1 MDVSAAGHGRL
12 GTGSRVVTRWTTGG
26 PETDE
31 TARTTRWVAYPSR
44 MPLAPSAVL
53 SRPRALAVLLTA
65 LATTLVLTP
74 ETGRAASAPEPAAPA
89 LAAPVEPDPNA
100 ETDPVPSPEDAPL
113 VAESGTLPS
122 VAADLRTSQRVSP
135 AQASGVR
142 FFTVDERSVPVA
154 PGLEH
159 TRYDRFDARGWN
171 RVNVLSADLATPGL
185 RVDHVSPGPVSSTAP
200 LSTMMARSRS
210 VAGVNGDFFDIS
222 DTGAPLGVGRS
233 RGRGLLHAPERG
245 WNQAL
250 LVSGKGRARIAS
262 THLRASVQKQGG
274 TKIPV
279 SNLNSPAVR
288 AHGIG
293 LYNSLWGATSR
304 KRVVTGRKNV
314 RQVRIRGGRVRE
326 NSRRL
331 GAGPIGKGVTILVGV
346 GKGAQRLSNLKKGN
360 RVAVTYGLDNPARV
374 ALSGNTVILK
384 DGKVLGGDPVLHPR
398 TSIGVDATGTRV
410 FVVTVD
416 GRASQSVGVTL
427 GDVAQVLRRLG
438 ATDALNLDGGGSS
451 TMMARP
457 SGEAVRT
464 VNQPSDGR
472 QRRVPN
478 GLGFRVTSGST
489 DLADFRVE
497 PLQQH
502 VESDRVLRGLSR
514 VLVARPFNG
523 RYAKTSGTPAWRT
536 DTRTSTSAGR
546 SARAVV
552 VGRSPGTS
560 TVQAYQGTARGSV
573 DLEVLGVPQRL
584 EPSVGRIA
592 FARAGEFR
600 YVEVWGYDQ
609 DGFGTWVEPRDVQL
623 SYDPAVVTVS
633 PSGRG
638 FAVRAR
644 RTDAATTVRFTAGGV
659 STTVGTTAGLRRQ
672 GVHQFDRAGQWQAAA
687 VGGTVAL
694 AGTTNRTNRAGKA
707 LAVRYGFRRAAAVQG
722 PRLVRLRHAG
732 IALPRGTRQV
742 RMWVRGDGKGATVR
756 LELRRRS
763 GGGIVL
769 ATAASRVSWQGWR
782 QVTATVP
789 SSLKQP
795 ADVVGVRVLPG
806 RAGKHRGTLAL
817 DQMDAGRAHPTPPL
831 AALPPAD
838 RVLSS
843 RPAVSSGAR
852 IAVLG
857 DAQVSSAAPGGTA
870 ANALRSALRD
880 ARASRVD
887 QVLLTGDLVA
897 GATRADLTFVR
908 DLLNAELGP
917 VPWRWVPGDRERGSD
932 LSAYR
937 AVLGDPVG
945 TFDRAGVRFVAL
957 DSSNRSLRLSG
968 FDQLMQLRSGLTAAG
983 RDQAVDAV
991 VVVGHHP
998 TRALVAGAAPGLA
1011 DRREGELVENLLEN
1025 AQTAAG
1031 KPVAHV
1037 SGNGRRFQA
1046 VDRDGVAMVGT
1057 GPVSGQPAGPSAG
1070 ASRGWTLLDVH
1081 RGALRVAFVPTS

>member
-1 MDVSAAGHGRL
+1 
-12 GTGSRVVTRWTTGG
+12 
-26 PETDE
+26 
-31 TARTTRWVAYPSR
+31 

-53 SRPRALAVLLTA
+53 SRPRALAVLLA
-65 LATTLVLTP
+65 VVATTLVLTP
-74 ETGRAASAPEPAAPA
+74 ETGGAAFVATADSPAAAEGAAP
-89 LAAPVEPDPNA
+89 APVEPDPNA
-100 ETDPVPSPEDAPL
+100 DTDPVPSPEEAPL

-135 AQASGVR
+135 PQGSGVR
-142 FFTVDERSVPVA
+142 FFSVDERSVPVA
-154 PGLEH
+154 PGLTH

-185 RVDHVSPGPVSSTAP
+185 RVDHVSPGPVTATAP
-200 LSTMMARSRS
+200 LSTMLSRSRS
-210 VAGVNGDFFDIS
+210 VAGVNGDFFDIT

-262 THLRASVQKQGG
+262 THLKAHVQKRGG
-274 TKIPV
+274 RKLPV

-288 AHGIG
+288 ANGIG
-293 LYNSLWGATSR
+293 LYNSFWGAASR
-304 KRVVTGRKNV
+304 KRVVTGRKKV

-331 GAGPIGKGVTILVGV
+331 GAGQIGKGVTVLVGV
-346 GKGAQRLSNLKKGN
+346 GKGARRLSNLKKGN

-398 TSIGVDATGTRV
+398 TSIGIDATGTRV

-416 GRASQSVGVTL
+416 GRASQSIGVTL

-457 SGEAVRT
+457 AGQPVRT

-489 DLADFRVE
+489 DLAGFRVE
-497 PLQQH
+497 PVQQH
-502 VESDRVLRGLSR
+502 VESARVLRGLSR
-514 VLVARPFNG
+514 VLVAHPFNG
-523 RYAKTSGTPAWRT
+523 RYAGTAGTPAWRT
-536 DTRTSTSAGR
+536 DARASTSAGR

-552 VGRSPGTS
+552 VGKTPGTS
-560 TVQAYQGTARGSV
+560 TVEAYQGSARGTL
-573 DLEVLGVPQRL
+573 DLEVLGVPRRL

-592 FARAGEFR
+592 FGRAGDSR
-600 YVEVWGYDQ
+600 YIEVWGYDQ

-623 SYDPAVVTVS
+623 AFDRAVVSVS
-633 PSGRG
+633 RSGRG
-638 FAVRAR
+638 FLVRAR
-644 RTDAATTVRFTAGGV
+644 RTDATTTVRFTAGGV
-659 STTVGTTAGLRRQ
+659 STAVGTTAGLRRQ
-672 GVHQFDRAGQWQAAA
+672 GVHQFNRAGQWRAAA
-687 VGGTVAL
+687 VGGSVRL
-694 AGTTNRTNRAGKA
+694 AGTTNRRDRAGKA
-707 LAVRYGFRRAAAVQG
+707 LAVRYGFRRSAAVRG
-722 PRLVRLRHAG
+722 KRLVRLRHAG

-742 RMWVRGDGKGATVR
+742 RMWIRGDGKGAAVR
-756 LELRRRS
+756 LEVRPRS
-763 GGGIVL
+763 GGATTFV
-769 ATAASRVSWQGWR
+769 TAAPRVSWRGWR

-789 SSLKQP
+789 SALRQP
-795 ADVVGVRVLPG
+795 ADVVGVRLVPG
-806 RAGKHRGTLAL
+806 RSGKHRGTLAL
-817 DQMDAGRAHPTPPL
+817 DQMDAGRPHPTPRL
-831 AALPPAD
+831 TALPSDD

-843 RPAVSSGAR
+843 RPAVSTGAR

-857 DAQVSSAAPGGTA
+857 DARVSSAAPQGPA

-897 GATRADLTFVR
+897 GPTRAHLTFVR

-932 LSAYR
+932 LAAYR

-957 DSSNRSLRLSG
+957 NSSARSLRLGG
-968 FDQLMQLRSGLTAAG
+968 FDQLLRLRTGLTRAAAE
-983 RDQAVDAV
+983 RSIDAV

-1011 DRREGELVENLLEN
+1011 DRREGEVVESLLEN
-1025 AQTAAG
+1025 AHTAGG

-1037 SGNGRRFQA
+1037 SGHGRRFQA
-1046 VDRDGVAMVGT
+1046 VDRDGVAMVAT
-1057 GPVSGQPAGPSAG
+1057 GPVSGKPAGPSAG
-1070 ASRGWTLLDVH
+1070 AFRGWTLLDVH
-1081 RGALRVAFVPTS
+1081 RGDLRVAFVPTS